1 MGPDRF
7 RRLEELSHAI
17 VDLPPDL
24 RREAIERECRDAS
37 DLRSELER
45 LLHEDGALGGPF
57 D

>member
-7 RRLEELSHAI
+7 RRLEELFHAI

-45 LLHEDGALGGPF
+45 LLHEDGAGGPF